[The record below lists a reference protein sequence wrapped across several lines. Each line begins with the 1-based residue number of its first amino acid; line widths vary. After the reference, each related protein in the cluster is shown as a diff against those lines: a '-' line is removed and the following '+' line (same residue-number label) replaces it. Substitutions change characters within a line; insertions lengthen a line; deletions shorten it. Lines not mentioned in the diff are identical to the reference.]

1 MIDITGCS
9 ERTNFK
15 PVMSYGYFA
24 NVGHFLTIIL
34 KILDSYDEIINI
46 PATPYFSHRE
56 KLASVSEESTT
67 LMQFT

>member
-1 MIDITGCS
+1 
-9 ERTNFK
+9 
-15 PVMSYGYFA
+15 MSYGYFA
-24 NVGHFLTIIL
+24 NVGHFLTM

-56 KLASVSEESTT
+56 KLASVSEESAT